1 MNQIATN
8 AYNDIQ
14 IVISKLNDVLG
25 TKLTWKYTHTGGDE
39 LISLVSQIDK
49 TKFDTI
55 KSTSLDQWYK
65 DTLVSNDYYIDV
77 TTREYYDFNRISQ
90 TSEYSYSLFIYMS
103 LNTDP
108 IINKICDIYEE
119 NLFH

>member
-14 IVISKLNDVLG
+14 TVISKLNDVLG

-39 LISLVSQIDK
+39 LISLVSQVDK
-49 TKFDTI
+49 TIFDTI
-55 KSTSLDQWYK
+55 KSINLDQWYK
-65 DTLVSNDYYIDV
+65 DTAVSDDYYIDV
-77 TTREYYDFNRISQ
+77 TTKKYRDFNRINQ
-90 TSEYSYSLFIYMS
+90 TSEYSYFLFIYMI

-108 IINKICDIYEE
+108 IINKICNTYEE